1 MDAIN
6 PREIIAMAIRN
17 AGRANSY
24 NKALFVIGDLEAAG
38 FDLIHRDENHGPT
51 LERAAGIADGA
62 AAEFDRLIED
72 GKGEHGKPGYVTDAV
87 WHSWYGKLSALNS
100 IASALRAMGGEA
112 PWLS

>member
-1 MDAIN
+1 MDA
-6 PREIIAMAIRN
+6 REIIADA
-17 AGRANSY
+17 ADHPDW
-24 NKALFVIGDLEAAG
+24 NKLDAADYIICRLTAAG
-38 FDLIHRDENHGPT
+38 YQIIHRDENHGPT

-100 IASALRAMGGEA
+100 VASALRAQGDE
-112 PWLS
+112 